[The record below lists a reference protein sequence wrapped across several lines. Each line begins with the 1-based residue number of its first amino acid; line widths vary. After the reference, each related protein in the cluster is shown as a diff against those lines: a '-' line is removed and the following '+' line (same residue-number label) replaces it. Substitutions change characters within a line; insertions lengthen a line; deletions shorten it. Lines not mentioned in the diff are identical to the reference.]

1 MIINKP
7 FKTYRQQLRILRER
21 NLQIPNGH
29 KAMKILKRENY
40 YSVING
46 YKDIFLDPRYDSDVY
61 KDGTSFDDIYALY
74 CFDRNLRSNH
84 YILRIPLF

>member
-46 YKDIFLDPRYDSDVY
+46 YKDNTIVISLILDTTQMFI
-61 KDGTSFDDIYALY
+61 KTGLHLTTFMLY
-74 CFDRNLRSNH
+74 IVLTEICD
-84 YILRIPLF
+84 P